1 MTYVDR
7 LSACCLHEFSY
18 ALFVFMLKGKKS
30 RKNTKKFD
38 QNELKPR
45 AMLEVQHQ
53 IGMGFFSPCTLFRNL
68 NHNSNLLLQCFL
80 FLKNLKFMFKPM
92 NRRVLDYLCVYFGEE
107 TDIVDKEKDG
117 KTKR

>member
-53 IGMGFFSPCTLFRNL
+53 IGMGFFSLHIISQFEP
-68 NHNSNLLLQCFL
+68 Q
-80 FLKNLKFMFKPM
+80 FKPFATM
-92 NRRVLDYLCVYFGEE
+92 FSLF
-107 TDIVDKEKDG
+107 
-117 KTKR
+117 